1 MSKYPKA
8 YIQYLAHFHG
18 DRDYFE
24 CHEILEEYWKAT
36 DPGNKDSI
44 WVAFILL
51 AVSNY
56 HYRRKNFAGA
66 RRTLVKAENIFKK
79 APHSCQRLGIDPDAL
94 FELLGKR
101 EMNLNNGSPY
111 SSFNLPIMDP
121 ALLKLCGNEC
131 KENGF
136 QWGSR
141 SNLTDV
147 DLINRHSS
155 RDRSEV
161 ISERKLALDEKN
173 RNRKK

>member
-1 MSKYPKA
+1 MSKYPNS

-36 DPGNKDSI
+36 DAGNKSSI

-56 HYRRKNFAGA
+56 HYRRKNFTGA
-66 RRTLVKAENIFKK
+66 KRTLRKAKEIFTDS
-79 APHSCQRLGIDPDAL
+79 PQYCQRLGIDPDAL
-94 FELLGKR
+94 LQLLRKR
-101 EMNLNNGSPY
+101 ERSLNDSIPY
-111 SSFNLPIMDP
+111 YSFNLPLTDP
-121 ALLKLCGNEC
+121 DLLKLCQKEC

-141 SNLTDV
+141 SDLNDAE
-147 DLINRHSS
+147 LINRHSS

-161 ISERKLALDEKN
+161 IIERKLALDEKN
-173 RNRKK
+173 RARKK